1 LPQVSPIFNSRTL
14 RRARKHRLSKLWRK
28 SEPGKNMAKI
38 KAKYHFNVKTMTFEE
53 IKVTLK
59 QKLFKVFSILTSGM
73 VLAAVAMV
81 IFYSFIDSPK
91 EKLLKREI
99 EGYKLQYDIMN
110 KRMEQVSS
118 ILADL
123 QNRDD
128 NIYRM
133 IFEAEPIPDNYR
145 KAAYGGENRYAQF
158 NGLDNAEMLKNT
170 AKKLDV
176 LSRQLYVQSKSFDE
190 VINMAKNKE
199 KMLACLPAIQ
209 PVDKRKC
216 TIVSGFGYRIHPV
229 YKTMRMHTGIDF
241 SAKIGTPI
249 YATGDGVVI
258 DPEGNESGYGNV
270 VVINHGFG
278 YQTLY
283 GHMSKILVKIG
294 TRVKRGQLIGLVGST
309 GLSVA
314 PHCHYEVIK
323 NGVKIDPVHFFYN
336 DLTPAEYEQVIKAA
350 SKVTQSL
357 S

>member
-1 LPQVSPIFNSRTL
+1 
-14 RRARKHRLSKLWRK
+14 
-28 SEPGKNMAKI
+28 
-38 KAKYHFNVKTMTFEE
+38 
-53 IKVTLK
+53 
-59 QKLFKVFSILTSGM
+59 
-73 VLAAVAMV
+73 
-81 IFYSFIDSPK
+81 
-91 EKLLKREI
+91 
-99 EGYKLQYDIMN
+99 
-110 KRMEQVSS
+110 
-118 ILADL
+118 
-123 QNRDD
+123 
-128 NIYRM
+128 
-133 IFEAEPIPDNYR
+133 
-145 KAAYGGENRYAQF
+145 
-158 NGLDNAEMLKNT
+158 
-170 AKKLDV
+170 
-176 LSRQLYVQSKSFDE
+176 
-190 VINMAKNKE
+190 
-199 KMLACLPAIQ
+199 
-209 PVDKRKC
+209 
-216 TIVSGFGYRIHPV
+216 
-229 YKTMRMHTGIDF
+229 MHTGIDF